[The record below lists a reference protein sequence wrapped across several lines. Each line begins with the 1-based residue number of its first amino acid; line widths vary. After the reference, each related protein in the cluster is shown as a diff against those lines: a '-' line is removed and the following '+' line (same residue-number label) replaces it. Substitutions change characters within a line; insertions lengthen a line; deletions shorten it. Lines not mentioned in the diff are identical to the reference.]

1 MIANLAQRLLSS
13 SRGDGLKAQ
22 LVRGALGVGGLKL
35 LSLPLTLATSILLA
49 RGLGPEGYGQYVF
62 VLAVISLL
70 ALPVGPGLG
79 QLVTREVAKYHY
91 GEEWGLFR
99 GLLRRAHQWVI
110 LGSAL
115 MAAVIALL
123 AARNAMW
130 AVDDRWTLLFL
141 ATLMLPLLGLNA
153 LRSSTLRGLR
163 NVFYAQLPELLAR
176 PGLHLVIA
184 GALLVAGMLNP
195 ATALASQI
203 AATAMA
209 FVAGAWFLW
218 RLKPA
223 EVGRARPDYR
233 RGEWGRALLPFT
245 LLAAVGSLNGQ
256 IGILALGWLSTDED
270 VAAIQVAMSGSM
282 LVVLSLT
289 IVNMVIGPHITRA
302 HRDNDKLRLQQLS
315 RQSARTALAVSL
327 PIALPLILFGG
338 PIVQLVYGDVYR
350 DTVTLP
356 LAILAGGQLVNVAFG
371 SVGLLLT
378 MSGYERDSLR
388 CQISALVVNFVAAVA
403 LIPPFGVVG
412 AALALV
418 LGLLT
423 FNVILG
429 IKVVQR
435 LGIGVTAFSLAGLQK

>member
-1 MIANLAQRLLSS
+1 LIANLAQRLLSS
-13 SRGDGLKAQ
+13 SHGDGLKAQ

-79 QLVTREVAKYHY
+79 QLVTREVAKCHH
-91 GEEWGLFR
+91 GKEWGLFR

-115 MAAVIALL
+115 MAVVIALL
-123 AARNAMW
+123 AFRNASW
-130 AVDDRWTLLFL
+130 TVDDRWALLSL
-141 ATLMLPLLGLNA
+141 ATFMLPLLGLNA

-184 GALLVAGMLNP
+184 GGLLAAGILNP

-203 AATAMA
+203 VATALA
-209 FVAGAWFLW
+209 FGVGAWLLW

-223 EVGRARPDYR
+223 EVGQARPDYR
-233 RGEWGRALLPFT
+233 HGEWGRALLPFT
-245 LLAAVGSLNGQ
+245 LLAAVGTLNGQ
-256 IGILALGWLSTDED
+256 IGILALGWLGTDED
-270 VAAIQVAMSGSM
+270 VAALQVAMSGSM

-302 HRDNDKLRLQQLS
+302 HRDNDKPRLQRLS
-315 RQSARTALAVSL
+315 RQSARAALAVAL
-327 PIALPLILFGG
+327 PIALPLILLGG
-338 PIVQLVYGDVYR
+338 PIVELVYGEVYR

-356 LAILAGGQLVNVAFG
+356 LAILAVGQLVNVAFG
-371 SVGLLLT
+371 SVGMFLI
-378 MSGYERDSLR
+378 MSGFERDTLNG
-388 CQISALVVNFVAAVA
+388 QIVALLINAIAAVV
-403 LIPPFGVVG
+403 LIPPFGAVG
-412 AALALV
+412 AALAV
-418 LGLLT
+418 AIGLATWNL
-423 FNVILG
+423 ILA
-429 IKVVQR
+429 IRFVQR
-435 LGIGVTAFSLAGLQK
+435 LGLRPSAF

>member
-1 MIANLAQRLLSS
+1 MSALFKRIGDIC
-13 SRGDGLKAQ
+13 RGGGLKAQ

-35 LSLPLTLATSILLA
+35 VSLPLTLATSILLS

-79 QLVTREVAKYHY
+79 QLVTREVAKYHH
-91 GEEWGLFR
+91 GEKWGLFR

-115 MAAVIALL
+115 MAVVIALL
-123 AARNAMW
+123 AARNATW
-130 AVDDRWTLLFL
+130 TVDDRWTLLFL

-153 LRSSTLRGLR
+153 LRGSTLRGLR

-184 GALLVAGMLNP
+184 GGLLAAGMLNP

-203 AATAMA
+203 AATALA
-209 FVAGAWFLW
+209 FGVGAWFLW

-223 EVGRARPDYR
+223 EVGQARPDYR
-233 RGEWGRALLPFT
+233 HGEWGRALLPFT
-245 LLAAVGSLNGQ
+245 LLAAVGTLNGQ
-256 IGILALGWLSTDED
+256 IGILALGWLGTDED
-270 VAAIQVAMSGSM
+270 VAALRVAMSGAM

-302 HRDNDKLRLQQLS
+302 HRDNDKPRLHRLS
-315 RQSARTALAVSL
+315 KQSARAALLVAL
-327 PIALPLILFGG
+327 PIALPLFFLGG
-338 PIVQLVYGDVYR
+338 PIVQLVYGEVYR

-356 LAILAGGQLVNVAFG
+356 LAILVIGQLINVAFG
-371 SVGLLLT
+371 SAGLFLL
-378 MSGYERDSLR
+378 MSGHERDSLMG
-388 CQISALVVNFVAAVA
+388 QLVGLLVNVVAALI
-403 LIPPFGVVG
+403 LIPLRGVDG
-412 AALALV
+412 AATSIV

-423 FNVILG
+423 WNGFMAFRLVKQLG
-429 IKVVQR
+429 FR
-435 LGIGVTAFSLAGLQK
+435 PSAF

>member
-13 SRGDGLKAQ
+13 SHGDGLKAQ

-79 QLVTREVAKYHY
+79 QLVTREVAKCHH
-91 GEEWGLFR
+91 GKEWGLFR

-115 MAAVIALL
+115 MAVVIALL
-123 AARNAMW
+123 AFRNASW
-130 AVDDRWTLLFL
+130 TVDDRWALLSL
-141 ATLMLPLLGLNA
+141 ATFMLPLLGLNA

-184 GALLVAGMLNP
+184 GGLLAAGILNP

-203 AATAMA
+203 VATALA
-209 FVAGAWFLW
+209 FGVGAWLLW

-223 EVGRARPDYR
+223 EVGQARPDYR
-233 RGEWGRALLPFT
+233 HGEWGRALLPFT
-245 LLAAVGSLNGQ
+245 LLAAVGTLNGQ
-256 IGILALGWLSTDED
+256 IGILALGWLGTDED
-270 VAAIQVAMSGSM
+270 VAALQVAMSGSM

-302 HRDNDKLRLQQLS
+302 HRDNDKPRLQRLS
-315 RQSARTALAVSL
+315 RQSARAALAVAL
-327 PIALPLILFGG
+327 PIALPLILLGG
-338 PIVQLVYGDVYR
+338 PIVELVYGEVYR

-356 LAILAGGQLVNVAFG
+356 LAILAVGQLVNVAFG
-371 SVGLLLT
+371 SVGMFLI
-378 MSGYERDSLR
+378 MSGFERDTLNG
-388 CQISALVVNFVAAVA
+388 QIVALLINAIAAVV
-403 LIPPFGVVG
+403 LIPPFGAVG
-412 AALALV
+412 AALAV
-418 LGLLT
+418 AIGLATWNL
-423 FNVILG
+423 ILA
-429 IKVVQR
+429 IRFVQR
-435 LGIGVTAFSLAGLQK
+435 LGLRPSAF